1 MPSPLF
7 FILPLSPAHYRH
19 LRHIVTNRLIIY
31 VFCVTQGVTINSASH
46 GGLTCAVKLRLGVV
60 GAVIGGPPVAIFFTS
75 TPQSRLT
82 PCQLPVKGS
91 LYTPSVYS
99 LTLIASS
106 LDREPFG
113 LCPNSYVE
121 PPSLRE
127 VDASETSRRRE
138 FMRPER
144 PNHLLQLCCL
154 MYSSD

>member
-75 TPQSRLT
+75 TPQSNLRF
-82 PCQLPVKGS
+82 
-91 LYTPSVYS
+91 
-99 LTLIASS
+99 ASS
-106 LDREPFG
+106 PSGEPFG
-113 LCPNSYVE
+113 ALYK
-121 PPSLRE
+121 L
-127 VDASETSRRRE
+127 T
-138 FMRPER
+138 
-144 PNHLLQLCCL
+144 
-154 MYSSD
+154 Y

>member
-60 GAVIGGPPVAIFFTS
+60 GAVIGGPPVAIFL
-75 TPQSRLT
+75 PQPLSHGLRR
-82 PCQLPVKGS
+82 
-91 LYTPSVYS
+91 
-99 LTLIASS
+99 ASS

-113 LCPNSYVE
+113 ALYKF
-121 PPSLRE
+121 
-127 VDASETSRRRE
+127 T
-138 FMRPER
+138 
-144 PNHLLQLCCL
+144 
-154 MYSSD
+154 Y